1 MEQKIYLGADHAGFH
16 LKEKL
21 KLWLTKH
28 HFSWQDLGNE
38 IFDVTDDYP
47 DFAEKVA
54 KAVVRTKGFGLLVC
68 GSAQGMCIAANKV
81 KGVRASIPTSIKEAR
96 LTREH
101 NDANILCLSG
111 WDVGFH
117 KATKVVEKFLI
128 TQFSG
133 EERHVRRL
141 EKIKNLE
148 HI

>member
-1 MEQKIYLGADHAGFH
+1 MQIFIGADHGGFL
-16 LKEKL
+16 LKTKL
-21 KLWLTKH
+21 FMWLRENGYLV
-28 HFSWQDLGNE
+28 DDCGANE
-38 IFDVTDDYP
+38 LNESDDYP
-47 DFAEKVA
+47 DFAFGVAEGVYREKGS
-54 KAVVRTKGFGLLVC
+54 RGILIC
-68 GSAQGMCIAANKV
+68 GTGSGMCIAANKV